1 MNIKK
6 YFFNISAKNG
16 RRVMGDGCYGRVS
29 KLRVNNLTEKAL
41 YNKAQ
46 HLHSVYLRINRLSGV
61 VASGQN

>member
-1 MNIKK
+1 
-6 YFFNISAKNG
+6 
-16 RRVMGDGCYGRVS
+16 MGDGCYGRVS